1 MGEGRIHRAVILAAG
16 SASRMQEGIE
26 QYISDSE
33 ELRAIRTGEK
43 MAARFGQFPFLDYQI
58 LNLVESGLHEIN
70 IVLKPEDRFFRERY
84 TNYGET
90 LFPEAE
96 ISFSFQEVADG
107 TAHALLAAAA
117 FVNDAPFLLL
127 NGDNLY
133 SREAIIMLL
142 ETPSGQAGTVAFDVE
157 GFNEWTKKRIKTYA
171 VIETHGGRLTRI
183 VEKAENPERF
193 MVHDTLRAGAGLE
206 VEVNGKI
213 LTSMNLCCF
222 TPEIVEMCRI
232 VPRHMPRKP
241 GKRGEFELPDAVQLL
256 LEHGREI
263 RVYYACED
271 VLDLTR
277 PEDIEVV
284 GRQIRD
290 TLSAKIANLE
300 HRWRSRGGS

>member
-1 MGEGRIHRAVILAAG
+1 MGERHTTRAVILAAG
-16 SASRMQEGIE
+16 SASRMQDGIE
-26 QYISDSE
+26 QYVSDSE
-33 ELRAIRTGEK
+33 ELRAIRNGEK

-58 LNLVESGLHEIN
+58 LNLAESGLQEIN

-84 TNYGET
+84 SEYGEA
-90 LFPEAE
+90 LFPEAG

-117 FVNDAPFLLL
+117 FIEDAPFLLL

-133 SREAIIMLL
+133 SREAITMLL
-142 ETPSGQAGTVAFDVE
+142 ETPSGQSGVVAFDID
-157 GFNEWTKKRIKTYA
+157 GFNEWTQKRIKTYA

-183 VEKAENPERF
+183 VEKADNPEQF
-193 MVHDTLRAGAGLE
+193 MVHDVFHTAGHD
-206 VEVNGKI
+206 VEVNGKV
-213 LTSMNLCCF
+213 LTSMNLWCF
-222 TPEIVEMCRI
+222 TPEIVEICRI

-241 GKRGEFELPDAVQLL
+241 GKQGEFELPDAVQLL
-256 LEHGREI
+256 LERGREI

-284 GRQIRD
+284 GRQIREN
-290 TLSAKIANLE
+290 LSAKIENLE
-300 HRWRSRGGS
+300 HRWRSMERS